1 MTQDLPLDFDE
12 ARRRATERRA
22 VGVAVDFDPTRL
34 ALARRLAALPRTE
47 LARALDISPT
57 AIGQFEKGQA
67 RPSLPILTG
76 LAEVL
81 NVPVDFFRAGHP
93 MASLPASA
101 AHFRS
106 LRSTT
111 ATEREQALAF
121 GELVLSVFA
130 ALELSVDLP
139 TVALPELTLAGDL
152 DEDGVIE
159 AARQTRK
166 AMGVPP
172 GPVPHVVRLLESHG
186 VAVAG
191 LDENV
196 SRRVDAFS
204 HQQAVHPYASVMGGQ
219 RPLVLLNP
227 AKEDKARGRFNA
239 AHELGH
245 LVMHHDTDPGSRLSE
260 AQAHSFAAEFLAP
273 AEEIAP
279 HLPTRLNWVQFQEL
293 KHRWGISLKAL
304 VMRAHTLGKLT
315 DHSYRRGM
323 QQLSV
328 WGPPE
333 PGPLGEP
340 ERPVLMPR
348 AVELL
353 GGETALSRLAE
364 DAGLPLSEV
373 RRVWAAAGGTD
384 VRPRVELFS

>member
-1 MTQDLPLDFDE
+1 MNDDLPLDFDE

-22 VGVAVDFDPTRL
+22 AGVAVDFDPSRL
-34 ALARRLAALPRTE
+34 ALARRLAALPRTK
-47 LARALDISPT
+47 LARALDVSPA
-57 AIGQFEKGQA
+57 AIGQFEKGQS
-67 RPSLPILTG
+67 RPTLPILTG
-76 LAEVL
+76 LADVL
-81 NVPVDFFRAGHP
+81 GVPVDFFRAGHP

-121 GELVLSVFA
+121 GELVLSVFT

-139 TVALPELTLAGDL
+139 AVALPELALAEDL
-152 DEDGVIE
+152 DDEGVIE

-166 AMGVPP
+166 AMGVAP
-172 GPVPHVVRLLESHG
+172 GPVPHMVRLLESHG

-191 LDENV
+191 LDGSV
-196 SRRVDAFS
+196 SDRVDAFS
-204 HQQAVHPYASVMGGQ
+204 HQQPSHPHLQLHGQ

-245 LVMHHDTDPGSRLSE
+245 LVMHHDTEPGSRLAE
-260 AQAHSFAAEFLAP
+260 AQAHAFAAEFLAP
-273 AEEIAP
+273 ADEIAP
-279 HLPTRLNWVQFQEL
+279 HLPTRLDWVQLQQL
-293 KHRWGISLKAL
+293 KQRWGISLKAL

-323 QQLSV
+323 QQLSI
-328 WGPPE
+328 WSYPE
-333 PGPLGEP
+333 PGSLGEP

-348 AVELL
+348 AVDLL
-353 GGETALSRLAE
+353 GGESALSRIAV

-384 VRPRVELFS
+384 VRPRVDLLP